1 MVKHDLAS
9 VGSQHING
17 EKKELSCECDA
28 FLGFLRALTDLGRA
42 LLPVETQALVLF
54 FCACYERGFATWTFW
69 TSVEVE
75 VSAAVTRDSR

>member
-1 MVKHDLAS
+1 MVKSDLAS

-28 FLGFLRALTDLGRA
+28 FLGFLRALADLGRA
-42 LLPVETQALVLF
+42 LLPFVLL
-54 FCACYERGFATWTFW
+54 CLLRARLRHCTFW
-69 TSVEVE
+69 ISVEVE

>member
-28 FLGFLRALTDLGRA
+28 FLGFLRALTGLGRA
-42 LLPVETQALVLF
+42 LLPFVLPCLLRARLRHLDVLD
-54 FCACYERGFATWTFW
+54 FC
-69 TSVEVE
+69 
-75 VSAAVTRDSR
+75 